1 MLNNQLPTKILVEL
15 NDNSS
20 MLDGVCHTCQ
30 HDILTHMDIDI
41 LVLDIIFST
50 SKA

>member
-1 MLNNQLPTKILVEL
+1 MLNSQLPTKILVEL

-20 MLDGVCHTCQ
+20 MLDGVRH
-30 HDILTHMDIDI
+30 IDIDI